1 MLAHQG
7 SNQGAVSRPRNR
19 AAAPLLWLSTLAMG
33 LMAGFFWAFAV
44 LVMPALAK
52 ADDRSFVFAMQNI
65 NRGVQTGGFAF
76 GFFGAFLF
84 TGAATIVYHKMGR
97 KTAARWILAALLL
110 YIVALAV
117 TFGGN
122 IPLNDKLEAF
132 GDPAKIADFAAARAA
147 FDESSWN
154 SLNVI
159 RTIASSLGLLALGA
173 ALREHGRAERAEI
186 G

>member
-7 SNQGAVSRPRNR
+7 SNQGSVSRPRNR
-19 AAAPLLWLSTLAMG
+19 AAAPLLWVSTLAMG
-33 LMAGFFWAFAV
+33 WMAGFFWAFAV
-44 LVMPALAK
+44 LIMPALTK
-52 ADDRSFVFAMQNI
+52 VDDRSFVFAMQNI

-84 TGAATIVYHKMGR
+84 SGAAAIVYNKMGR
-97 KTAARWILAALLL
+97 KAAARWILVAVVL
-110 YIVALAV
+110 YVVALAV

-132 GDPAKIADFAAARAA
+132 GDPEKITDFAAARAA
-147 FDESSWN
+147 FDEGSWAT
-154 SLNVI
+154 LNFV
-159 RTIASSLGLLALGA
+159 RMVASSLGMLALA
-173 ALREHGRAERAEI
+173 AAFRESGRAERAEI